1 MKKVILKIDGMS
13 CSACKNTLEKYLNK
27 QEGVSASV
35 NLVMQQAFIKY
46 DEKLVTLNDLDKFVF
61 DAGYTS
67 LGIFDEK
74 METKKDR
81 KKLVFF
87 IFTFL
92 IIIFMY
98 IIMSSIFNLPI
109 FNFLNVKKN
118 PIVYIISL
126 FILTV
131 PFLIYGK
138 DILISGIKKIIKK
151 SPNMDS
157 LVTMGV
163 LITFIYSFVYF
174 ILVLCGNN
182 YIDHIYFESCAM
194 ILYFVKLGKI
204 IDSRSKEKTRESI
217 SELVQITPSYALLKK
232 DDKEIELT
240 IDDVKKGDILIA
252 KPGMKI
258 AVDGVIVKG
267 VSHLEESFITGES
280 LPVKKTVDEKVI
292 AGSVNIDGIIEY
304 KALKIGKDSMI
315 SEIVRLVSESVNTTS
330 KIERIVDKVSSI
342 FVPTII
348 GISILT
354 FIIYL
359 IIGKTFV
366 ESILTLVTILVVS
379 CPCALGLATP
389 LAIVV
394 SVGCCA
400 RNGILIRK
408 SETLEYLSKIDTI
421 VFDKTGTLTYGDIRI
436 SRLAN
441 YSDYSN
447 NKLLN
452 IVASLEHYSTHPIA
466 NAFKMYDPKYEVV
479 DFLNI
484 EGMGITGKIGN
495 RDFLVGNNKFLKH
508 YDIENKYMEVEENFS
523 SLGNSILYVV
533 EKKTIIGIIGVKD
546 IVRKNTKKIIESLK
560 NKNIDVILLSG
571 DKLETANIIA
581 NSLAI
586 DEVKAEMLPKGKKEF
601 IENLQNNGKK
611 VMMVGDG
618 INDALSLSSAIV
630 GVSMKGSVDI
640 ALNSSDVIILND
652 SLYKI
657 IDLLNIGKKTIRII
671 KENLFWA
678 FFYNFLMIPIA
689 IGVLK
694 PFSISLNPMIASIM
708 MTFSSL
714 TVVFNSLRLRNIN
727 NKKFTLKKININRW
741 HNEKK

>member
-495 RDFLVGNNKFLKH
+495 RDFLVGNNKLLKH

-586 DEVKAEMLPKGKKEF
+586 DEVKAEVLPKGKKEF

-640 ALNSSDVIILND
+640 ALNSSDVILLND